1 MDISESESWN
11 RKPLKDQKSCP
22 PTYSK
27 KNVLIKETHMN
38 ILFKSSNCYKTLK
51 NTIQMNNL
59 LRIMTSIHIYEVIKC
74 SFSNPEKKNEWLEE
88 NRERKRSPLVAQVES
103 WLQNRPVGSG
113 ISVWRCWA
121 SSWAVSLAV
130 LSFVAQLISMIL
142 ISAPRPSPS
151 PGS

>member
-1 MDISESESWN
+1 MDISKSESCN

-27 KNVLIKETHMN
+27 KNVLIKEMHMN
-38 ILFKSSNCYKTLK
+38 ILFKSSNGYKTLK

-74 SFSNPEKKNEWLEE
+74 SFSNPEKKKWVVGRIL
-88 NRERKRSPLVAQVES
+88 RKEKVTTHGPGGKLAAESPCGVRNSSVKMLSLVPGCV
-103 WLQNRPVGSG
+103 
-113 ISVWRCWA
+113 ISCT
-121 SSWAVSLAV
+121 L
-130 LSFVAQLISMIL
+130 VAQLISMIL
-142 ISAPRPSPS
+142 ISAPTPSPS